1 MRSSL
6 ITITMVAFVCAC
18 CASGFAQNLLNN
30 GGFENAGEPCAS
42 GNGWTKVPGTN
53 NCLQDGTTWMPP
65 GHFEG
70 LHHGSVDMG
79 NPSASDF
86 AIITQT
92 VTLAGSGDVR
102 LTGAIAGYQSTG
114 SADHFARIH
123 DGAAHTDAVIAEF
136 IILTG
141 GWHAIDIAATPTG
154 SQVTVSWGWDNVVP
168 AGYNQ
173 ATASHLDGLVLTQE
187 QAGCT
192 GEPTIIQIIP
202 TTFGTNDGTLDEV
215 VVIGTNFDE
224 TSQVLLRRT
233 GFVDVEATGESV
245 GGGGTAITCSLPLDG
260 VAMGKWNLVVTKD
273 LCNEALLN
281 NGFIVAVPTLT
292 NGSFEDPSAPAS
304 CPNPPAEQDAPLF
317 WLDGGVATAPDLL
330 IRDSDQYP
338 PSCPRPDGDHYASM
352 MVPQGTSFGFWRTY
366 QYIAVTP
373 GQQVT
378 VCGQF
383 AGGGTT
389 NINLRILE
397 GDEDGE
403 RIGQRLVEYYQRG
416 CELHEYDW
424 LPACVS
430 ASPTNGLI
438 TVEWAI
444 GARGTGEQVNVTHA
458 DHLVMTQGPPPAE
471 VCDDGI
477 DNDGDR
483 ATDCLDSDCV
493 GVLGCGPVPVEICD
507 NGIDDD
513 GDVLIDCFD
522 EDDCLGTPACY
533 EICNDE
539 DDNGN
544 CEVDDDCED
553 CENGVDDN
561 DDGLTDCDDPIC
573 ADFPGCGEAC
583 GNGVDDDGDGLID
596 CLDDDCDDSPFCP
609 CSDPFADP
617 DSDGDVDHEDFGN
630 LQLCL
635 TGPLGVDPPALP
647 LECVCFDRDGDRDI
661 DQVDVTQFEK
671 CATGPMIPFDIENP
685 PEDCIP

>member
-1 MRSSL
+1 ML
-6 ITITMVAFVCAC
+6 I
-18 CASGFAQNLLNN
+18 N

-42 GNGWTKVPGTN
+42 GNGWTQVPGTN
-53 NCLQDGTTWMPP
+53 NCLRDGTTWGPP
-65 GHFEG
+65 GAYEG
-70 LHHGSVDMG
+70 QHWGGVDMG

-92 VTLAGSGDVR
+92 VTLPGTGNVR
-102 LTGAIAGYQSTG
+102 LVGVISGNQSTG
-114 SADHFARIH
+114 EADHFVRIH

-136 IILTG
+136 IISSG
-141 GWHAIDIAATPTG
+141 GWDAIDIVAVPTG
-154 SQVTVSWGWDNVVP
+154 SQVTVSWGWDNVRPVSEW
-168 AGYNQ
+168 NQ

-187 QAGCT
+187 QPGCT

-304 CPNPPAEQDAPLF
+304 CPNPPAPQDAPLS
-317 WLDGGVATAPDLL
+317 WLDGGIATAPDLL

-352 MVPQGTSFGFWRTY
+352 MVPQGTSFAFWRTY

-383 AGGGTT
+383 AGGGATEVY
-389 NINLRILE
+389 LRIKE
-397 GDEDGE
+397 GDEEGE
-403 RIGQRLVEYYQRG
+403 DLAERTIENFEG
-416 CELHEYDW
+416 CPPRQYDW
-424 LPACVS
+424 VPACVS
-430 ASPTNGLI
+430 ATPAGGLI
-438 TVEWAI
+438 TVEWAL
-444 GARGTGEQVNVTHA
+444 GAWQNADQSSATHA

-471 VCDDGI
+471 VCDDGV

-483 ATDCLDSDCV
+483 ATDCQDSDCAEAPGCDPAPV
-493 GVLGCGPVPVEICD
+493 EICDNRIDDDGDVMIDCFDEDCAEEPVCQEICGNGVDDNGNCEVDEDCEICD

-513 GDVLIDCFD
+513 
-522 EDDCLGTPACY
+522 
-533 EICNDE
+533 
-539 DDNGN
+539 DNG
-544 CEVDDDCED
+544 
-553 CENGVDDN
+553 
-561 DDGLTDCDDPIC
+561 LIDCDDPDC

-583 GNGVDDDGDGLID
+583 GNGVDDDGDGDID
-596 CLDDDCDDSPFCP
+596 CLDADCDDSPLCP

-630 LQLCL
+630 LQACI
-635 TGPLGVDPPALP
+635 TGPLDGDPPALP